1 MRLRAAFLV
10 AAFALSAAGIAHGAD
25 DPIAARQALMKKNG
39 AAAKVA
45 VGLIKGDTPYDAGK
59 AAEAMKSLSADF
71 TELPTLFPEGSE
83 TGDDTTASPE
93 IWKDMAGFKALA
105 AKAAADAEAAATAAA
120 GGVDAFKTAFM
131 AVGGDCQSCHEKYR
145 VKK

>member
-39 AAAKVA
+39 AAAKLA
-45 VGLIKGDTPYDAGK
+45 VGFIKGDTPYDAAK
-59 AAEAMKSLSADF
+59 AAEAMKTVGADLTKF
-71 TELPTLFPEGSE
+71 VTLFPEGSD
-83 TGDDTTASPE
+83 TGGETTASPE

-105 AKAAADAEAAATAAA
+105 AKTVADADAAATAAA
-120 GGVDAFKTAFM
+120 GGVDAFKAAFM
-131 AVGGDCQSCHEKYR
+131 AIGGDCQSCHQKYR
-145 VKK
+145 VKN